1 MPRAAL
7 FDFDGTLSLLREGWA
22 GIMADLGLDLL
33 RKEGITI
40 RPNDRVYLEDQML
53 RLSGKPSIYQMRRLA
68 AEVANRGG
76 TPGDPEAYLKE
87 FHRRLF
93 AAVDAR
99 IADLEAGRVPPAAW
113 AVPGS
118 HALLDALQARGV
130 PLYLA
135 SGTDLAH
142 VRRELTLLDL
152 AKYFGPRV
160 YAPANDTPNF
170 HKREVVER
178 IVRAH
183 GGPPVGFGDGYAET
197 VEVKRAGGYAVGV
210 ASKEAGDPGLNEL
223 KKAMLLE
230 LGADMVVGDYT
241 ALNELL
247 NAISRA
253 GT

>member
-7 FDFDGTLSLLREGWA
+7 FDFDGTLSLIREGWA
-22 GIMADLGLDLL
+22 GVMADLGLDLF
-33 RKEGITI
+33 RKQGITI
-40 RPNDRVYLEDQML
+40 RTNDRVYLEDQML

-76 TPGDPEAYLKE
+76 TPGDPADYLKE

-93 AAVDAR
+93 AVVDAR
-99 IADLEAGRVPPAAW
+99 IADLEAGRVSSAAW

-118 HALLDALQARGV
+118 HALLDALQNRGV

-142 VRRELTLLDL
+142 VKRELELLDF
-152 AKYFGPRV
+152 ARYFGPHV
-160 YAPANDTPNF
+160 FAPADDTPHF
-170 HKREVVER
+170 HKRDVVEM
-178 IVRAH
+178 IAHAH

-197 VEVKRAGGYAVGV
+197 VEVKRAGGYVVGV

-223 KKAMLLE
+223 KKAMLQE
-230 LGADMVVGDYT
+230 LGADTVVGDYT
-241 ALNELL
+241 DLNELL
-247 NAISRA
+247 LAITRA
-253 GT
+253 RT

>member
-1 MPRAAL
+1 MIRAAL
-7 FDFDGTLSLLREGWA
+7 FDFDGTLSLIREGWA
-22 GIMADLGLDLL
+22 GIMADLGLDLFREQGIAL
-33 RKEGITI
+33 RAG
-40 RPNDRVYLEDQML
+40 DRTYLEDQMR

-68 AEVANRGG
+68 EVLTARGG
-76 TPGDPEAYLKE
+76 RAGDTEAYLAE

-93 AAVDAR
+93 AAVDGR
-99 IADLEAGRVPPAAW
+99 IADLEAKRVPPAAW

-118 HALLDALQARGV
+118 HPLLDELRERGV

-135 SGTDLAH
+135 SGTDRAH
-142 VRRELTLLDL
+142 VLRELALLDL

-170 HKREVVER
+170 HKRDVVEM
-178 IVRAH
+178 IVRDH

-197 VEVKRAGGYAVGV
+197 VEVKRAGGYVVGV

-230 LGADMVVGDYT
+230 LGADVVVGDYLT
-241 ALNELL
+241 VGPLVTELW
-247 NAISRA
+247 S
-253 GT
+253 G